1 MEVREG
7 LGHIYPELCN
17 VLCGQEARGGND
29 LIGTCCWINFCRM
42 CGRNTSH
49 CRQYRDGN
57 QTENQPEK

>member
-7 LGHIYPELCN
+7 LGHIHPELSD
-17 VLCGQEARGGND
+17 VLSREEARGGDD
-29 LIGTCCWINFCRM
+29 LICSRRGINFCRV